1 MAQLPT
7 EVSEA
12 IAMASIGEG
21 PKEVDDSLVQRVLK
35 RIAAIFGQAIESE
48 TAEREGSESESDAVE
63 PKSAGCDTNLTY
75 GYPPAYGVPANV
87 AVRLLTEALS
97 VLKEL
102 EGSVEGSLAE
112 KVSLLVQKISEA
124 LGVAANATVE
134 AAKTADWLKEIQLA
148 ITVQQ
153 GTQPVL
159 PPTEA
164 AARLRAA
171 WERWSDIVN
180 TNFNVGVGE
189 AFQAM
194 FELRAAVDIALRS
207 LLALSEAT
215 QSQQSDTSSE
225 SNDESQIDSSDA
237 STLESQEIASGQQVS
252 GDENSQD
259 NKAET
264 SDSPDTTVV
273 AEMAGQNSND
283 VSEVTDKEPDST
295 DDRHQ
300 AAPDLASIVLQLA
313 AQVNELTD
321 RLHAL
326 EAQMRERRRVTV
338 FAASAESSSPEADLF
353 RRWQKA
359 TTDAERRQIL
369 KEAQRLL
376 AEPIPINRD

>member
-21 PKEVDDSLVQRVLK
+21 QGPKEGDDSLVQRVLK

-48 TAEREGSESESDAVE
+48 TSEREGSEPESDAVGS
-63 PKSAGCDTNLTY
+63 KSAGCDTVLTY

-87 AVRLLTEALS
+87 AVRLLTETLS

-112 KVSLLVQKISEA
+112 KVSSLVQKISEA
-124 LGVAANATVE
+124 LGVASSKAAE
-134 AAKTADWLKEIQLA
+134 AAKTEDWLKEIQLA
-148 ITVQQ
+148 IAVQQ

-164 AARLRAA
+164 AERLRTA
-171 WERWSDIVN
+171 WERWSNIVN
-180 TNFNVGVGE
+180 SNFNVGVGDV
-189 AFQAM
+189 FQAM
-194 FELRAAVDIALRS
+194 FELRAAVNIALRS
-207 LLALSEAT
+207 LLALSEAI
-215 QSQQSDTSSE
+215 QLQQSDTGSASSGENKLE
-225 SNDESQIDSSDA
+225 SSDESEVRSQEA
-237 STLESQEIASGQQVS
+237 AESQQMS
-252 GDENSQD
+252 GDENSQS
-259 NKAET
+259 NETEVSET
-264 SDSPDTTVV
+264 SDTAVI
-273 AEMAGQNSND
+273 AEMASQGSND
-283 VSEVTDKEPDST
+283 ANEVTD
-295 DDRHQ
+295 DRQ
-300 AAPDLASIVLQLA
+300 QSAPDLASIVLQLA

-326 EAQMRERRRVTV
+326 EAQMKERRRVTV